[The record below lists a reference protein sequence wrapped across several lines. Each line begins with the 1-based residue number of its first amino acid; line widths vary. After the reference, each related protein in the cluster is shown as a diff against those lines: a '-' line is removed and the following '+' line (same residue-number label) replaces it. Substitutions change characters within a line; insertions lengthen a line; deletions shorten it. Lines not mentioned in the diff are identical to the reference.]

1 MCDWTMA
8 AYALMAAGT
17 AHSAET
23 ARKEG
28 SQARQA
34 QKDLIDAQAGD
45 RQRAEAE
52 AAQSAAARLSETNR
66 RRRTQGSLIAR
77 GAAADAANPLA
88 SSAAPQAMAD
98 PTSSS
103 GGAPLIARGRQSATF
118 FGG

>member
-1 MCDWTMA
+1 MCDWTYA
-8 AYALMAAGT
+8 AYALMTAGT

-34 QKDLIDAQAGD
+34 QKDLIASQEGD

-52 AAQSAAARLSETNR
+52 AAQSAAARLSEGNR

-77 GAAADAANPLA
+77 GAAADAANPLSSNAPQQAMTDPAA
-88 SSAAPQAMAD
+88 SS
-98 PTSSS
+98 
-103 GGAPLIARGRQSATF
+103 GAPLIARGRQSAQF